1 MLILRKKE
9 ILTDGE
15 VVRLYSVDGG
25 RTWVS
30 DRSDFKAFQER
41 RVESKQAVQEIFARQ
56 ITKSSDG
63 PLDFWNI

>member
-9 ILTDGE
+9 ILIDGE

-30 DRSDFKAFQER
+30 DPSDFKAFQQR
-41 RVESKQAVQEIFARQ
+41 RAEIKQSVQEIFARQ
-56 ITKSSDG
+56 NTKFSEY
-63 PLDFWNI
+63 PLDFWGV